1 MTYEEVAANL
11 PPEAVCQIE
20 DLPWPKISSGKVR
33 EIFDLGDRLLLVAS
47 DRISAFDVILNQG
60 IPGKGIILTQ
70 MSLFWFDQLGDLVTD
85 HLVPDQESVL
95 RDELKLST
103 DMQLR
108 SMVVQK
114 LQPLPIECV
123 VRGYLAG
130 SGWSSYKK
138 DGTVCGHVL
147 PDGLSEAEILPRSI
161 FTPTT
166 KANTGH
172 DEPIDAAT
180 GHKMVGDTVFSEVEA
195 LSQAVYERGR
205 EIASKAGIILADTK
219 FEFGLDQSGRLFLID
234 EVLTPD
240 SSRFWEASTYQT
252 GRSPQSFDKQF
263 VRDYLL
269 TLNWDHTP
277 PPPDLPAEVIART
290 QQKYLTALEQLT
302 G

>member
-11 PPEAVCQIE
+11 PQEAVRQIE
-20 DLPWPKISSGKVR
+20 DLPWPKVSSGKVR

-70 MSLFWFDQLGDLVTD
+70 MSLFWFNQLGDLVSD
-85 HLVPDQESVL
+85 HLVPDQEKVL
-95 RDELKLST
+95 RDELNLST

-108 SMVVQK
+108 SMVVRK
-114 LQPLPIECV
+114 LRPLPIECV

-130 SGWSSYKK
+130 SGWKSYQK
-138 DGTVCGHVL
+138 DGTVCGHTL
-147 PDGLSEAEILPRSI
+147 PEGLSEAEQLPHAL

-166 KANTGH
+166 KAHTGH

-195 LSQAVYERGR
+195 LSLAIYARGR
-205 EIASKAGIILADTK
+205 ELAAKAGIILADTK
-219 FEFGLDQSGRLFLID
+219 FEFGLDGSGRLFLID

-240 SSRFWEASTYQT
+240 SSRFWEGSTYQT
-252 GRSPQSFDKQF
+252 GMSPQSFDKQF

-277 PPPDLPAEVIART
+277 PPPDLPGDVITRT
-290 QQKYLTALEQLT
+290 QEKYLTALKRLT
-302 G
+302 A